1 MTLPTAHLHLD
12 VWLLLGGVEAIYLI
26 AIRRRTRST
35 GAPAAS
41 TRKVVLFSLGMAALW
56 IGADWPMHD
65 LAEGFLYSMHMVQHM
80 LFTLVA
86 PPLLIAGMPAWMLR
100 GLLAPRAVH
109 ALVRVITRPLLALVI
124 FNGVL
129 LFTHWPAVVEA
140 SVGSEALHFALH
152 VLIVGSGL
160 VMWWPV
166 MSPLPEVPA
175 LTPPGQMLY
184 LFLQSLAPTIP
195 ASFLTFGREPL
206 YEVYEGFPR
215 IWGLSALDD
224 QLIAGLTMKIGG
236 GLILWVVITTVFFRW
251 FAQEQ
256 REGWDPLQWRSL
268 EREIRAEMSDGPRT
282 R

>member
-1 MTLPTAHLHLD
+1 
-12 VWLLLGGVEAIYLI
+12 
-26 AIRRRTRST
+26 
-35 GAPAAS
+35 
-41 TRKVVLFSLGMAALW
+41 
-56 IGADWPMHD
+56 
-65 LAEGFLYSMHMVQHM
+65 VQHM
-80 LFTLVA
+80 LFTFVA
-86 PPLLIAGMPAWMLR
+86 PPLLIAGTPDWMLR
-100 GLLAPRAVH
+100 AVLRPRGVFALA
-109 ALVRVITRPLLALVI
+109 RVVTRPLVALIV

-140 SVGSEALHFALH
+140 SVGSELLHFALH
-152 VLIVGSGL
+152 VTIVASGL

-166 MSPLPEVPA
+166 MSPLPELPA

-206 YEVYEGFPR
+206 YEVYATFPR
-215 IWGLSALDD
+215 IWGLDPLND

-236 GLILWVVITTVFFRW
+236 GLILWGVIATIFFRW

-268 EREIRAEMSDGPRT
+268 EREIRAEMNDGHRT
-282 R
+282 A